1 MDKTDDS
8 NKPKIDKLIKLWQ
21 AETILRQ
28 VISPVPSRPTLISYI
43 KKGILKGKSI
53 FNNYYVY
60 ESSLREFIDNNKRL
74 TD

>member
-1 MDKTDDS
+1 VDKEHDS
-8 NKPKIDKLIKLWQ
+8 NKNQIDKLIKLWQ

-43 KKGILKGKSI
+43 KRGILKGKSI

-60 ESSLREFIDNNKRL
+60 ESSLREFVENSKRL

>member
-1 MDKTDDS
+1 MDKAHDS
-8 NKPKIDKLIKLWQ
+8 NKTQVDKLIKLWQ
-21 AETILRQ
+21 AETLLRQ

-60 ESSLREFIDNNKRL
+60 ESSLQEFIETNKRL